1 MLYIHRLEQLN
12 PRGADLES
20 VYLCREIRQRNPFPF
35 TDARMES
42 HFGDF
47 FVSEMDIDA
56 MTNALELINPTL
68 EMVEAIQT
76 AANPIH
82 EAINVKRTVQLL
94 KNAPEPLLKNIL
106 FAKDIN
112 EWQASVISK
121 VTGILNAIPKTKIQE
136 EKLKLNQELNE
147 VFQKLLRNND
157 FRFNFYDLVAE
168 GPLSEIT
175 GLHESMNKGY
185 LFHYSLEEEL
195 KKVSF
200 DEIKYRIPPDK
211 MEEFNKIQSN
221 ILLIKKGME
230 RAYDLNMRM
239 IQWAVALYS
248 YVKIA
253 MNP

>member
-35 TDARMES
+35 KELKTSE
-42 HFGDF
+42 HFSEF
-47 FVSEMDIDA
+47 FVSELDIDA

-68 EMVEAIQT
+68 EMVEVIQA

-94 KNAPEPLLKNIL
+94 KNAPEPLLKNLL
-106 FAKDIN
+106 FAKDIS
-112 EWQASVISK
+112 EWQAGVISK

-136 EKLKLNQELNE
+136 EKLRLNQELNG

-168 GPLSEIT
+168 GPRSEIN

-195 KKVSF
+195 KKVSLE
-200 DEIKYRIPPDK
+200 EIRYRIPPDK